1 MSFPVSLMA
10 QDATFRDMRRD
21 TSTRGVDFSVKLI
34 GSPGGDVNLVGG
46 SDYIRG
52 AFGGEMTLGYRVNK
66 AFTAGIGFD
75 YVNAWNKAD
84 YGTGFTSL
92 FAYMKVNFKERPK
105 FTPYIS
111 LNFGFDVFSMLADD
125 MSERGDIYVDDPC
138 YFFIITPAGG
148 LDFPLNPGGRPRLPP
163 EAWGYGIRRGT
174 LRLWSELSVSAVS
187 GGGLYVLRRMAWSV
201 PTVGSDAIAIRVVC
215 YCT

>member
-1 MSFPVSLMA
+1 MLIKTKKNGQDIAVPGCFIYLRPIDRKAFDMKRLLFIISILLPMTIAA

-52 AFGGEMTLGYRVNK
+52 ALGGEVTLGYRVNK

-84 YGTGFTSL
+84 YGTGFTSA
-92 FAYMKVNFKERPK
+92 FIYMKVNFKEKPK
-105 FTPYIS
+105 FTPYVS
-111 LNFGFDVFSMLADD
+111 LNFGYDVLSTIADGLSD
-125 MSERGDIYVDDPC
+125 RGDIYVDDPC
-138 YFFIITPAGG
+138 GTAFVEARFDYGVSYQY
-148 LDFPLNPGGRPRLPP
+148 LPSV
-163 EAWGYGIRRGT
+163 AVGYT
-174 LRLWSELSVSAVS
+174 F
-187 GGGLYVLRRMAWSV
+187 
-201 PTVGSDAIAIRVVC
+201 
-215 YCT
+215 

>member
-1 MSFPVSLMA
+1 MSIWS
-10 QDATFRDMRRD
+10 
-21 TSTRGVDFSVKLI
+21 
-34 GSPGGDVNLVGG
+34 
-46 SDYIRG
+46 
-52 AFGGEMTLGYRVNK
+52 GGEMTLGYRVNK

-75 YVNAWNKAD
+75 YVRGWNKAD
-84 YGTGFTSL
+84 YDTGFTSA
-92 FAYMKVNFKERPK
+92 FVYMKVNFKEKPK

-148 LDFPLNPGGRPRLPP
+148 LDFPLKRGGTAFV
-163 EAWGYGIRRGT
+163 EARFDYGVWGYGIRRGT

-187 GGGLYVLRRMAWSV
+187 GGGLYVLRRMA
-201 PTVGSDAIAIRVVC
+201 C
-215 YCT
+215 

>member
-52 AFGGEMTLGYRVNK
+52 ALGGEVTLGYRVNK

-75 YVNAWNKAD
+75 FVNTWTKAD
-84 YGTGFTSL
+84 YGGGFTSA
-92 FAYMKVNFKERPK
+92 FVYMKVNFKEKPK
-105 FTPYIS
+105 FTPYVS
-111 LNFGFDVFSMLADD
+111 LNFGGDVLSAMVGGL
-125 MSERGDIYVDDPC
+125 SEPGDIYVDDPC
-138 YFFIITPAGG
+138 YYLIITPAGG
-148 LDFPLNPGGRPRLPP
+148 LDFPLKRGGTAFV
-163 EAWGYGIRRGT
+163 EARFDYGISYMYMPS
-174 LRLWSELSVSAVS
+174 LAV
-187 GGGLYVLRRMAWSV
+187 GY
-201 PTVGSDAIAIRVVC
+201 TF
-215 YCT
+215 